1 MDCQVKSSLT
11 DQTTQPLLHMHYGA
25 DIYWFEFN
33 LSNSQDSWKDQLA
46 IHLIELLFLE
56 LRLRAAGMVQS
67 VLI

>member
-46 IHLIELLFLE
+46 MQVHGKKSFLL
-56 LRLRAAGMVQS
+56 S
-67 VLI
+67 